1 MLNFKYPTYF
11 LFFMLYCTQYAYSQ
25 EDSISMQYVREHYW
39 KAEYQIPMRD
49 GSRLFTSVYLP
60 KDSTLRWPILL
71 LRTPYSVAPYGE
83 NEYTTRFT
91 QIMHLVKDGY
101 IFVFQDVRGRFMSE
115 GNYEDI
121 RPHVPLSPGKISES
135 SDTYDTIEW
144 LLKNVS
150 SHNGKVGMMGISYP
164 GFYCTAA
171 LPEAHSALVAV
182 SPQAP
187 VTDWFIGDDFHH
199 NGVFSLMDA
208 FDFYYVFGRPRN
220 GLTKTWTPSF
230 QYPSRDNY
238 DFHLKMG
245 AIRNYSAV
253 LKDSISFWNDLMK
266 HSFYDSWWKARNIRA
281 HLTNIK
287 PAVLT
292 VGGLFDAEDCF
303 GTFATYQ
310 AIEKQNVNNDNFLLV
325 GPWFHGGWH
334 RSAGDRL
341 GNISFGKPTS
351 IFYKEKIE
359 LPFFQHY
366 LKDTDVPKPPEAT
379 IFVTGE
385 NQWYSFGTWPPKQV
399 QNKRLYLYPDFSI
412 SFIKPIKS
420 GGYRSYLSDPFH
432 PVPYTEDVHLKR
444 TREYMTDDQRFA
456 SRRTDVLTFQTN
468 LLQDTLKVTGP
479 IVAELWV
486 SSTGTDADFIVKVI
500 DVFPDSTTD
509 NGFTKVPLS
518 GYQQLVRGE
527 IMRARFR
534 EGFEKEV
541 PLKPNTPTQIR
552 FTLPDVAH
560 TFLPGHKLMV
570 QIQSSWFPLFD
581 RNPQKFVDVYTCL
594 DSDFQEVTQTIWL
607 NKDYP
612 TSILIPIFPTE

>member
-1 MLNFKYPTYF
+1 
-11 LFFMLYCTQYAYSQ
+11 MLYCTQYAYSQ
-25 EDSISMQYVREHYW
+25 EDSISIQYVREHYW

-121 RPHVPLSPGKISES
+121 RPHVPLSSAKISES

-266 HSFYDSWWKARNIRA
+266 HSFYDSWWKARNIRV

-351 IFYKEKIE
+351 IFFKEKIE

-366 LKDTDVPKPPEAT
+366 LKDTDVPKPPEVT

-385 NQWYSFGTWPPKQV
+385 NQWYSFGTWPPKQI

-479 IVAELWV
+479 IIAELWV

-509 NGFTKVPLS
+509 NGFTKIPLS

-560 TFLPGHKLMV
+560 AFLPGHKLMV

-594 DSDFQEVTQTIWL
+594 DSDFQEATQTIWL